1 MNRVFGR
8 KKAPGPPPPSLDEA
22 SSSVGQHMNSM
33 DGKETLPECDDNNRD
48 RFVLVFRSSAIFSL
62 NSFIAPPLATA
73 KILQLD
79 KELKGYKDKI
89 DSTKNP
95 AAKKN
100 LQKRAMELLK
110 RKRMYENQ
118 RDQLAGQQFNID
130 QVAFSI
136 DSVKATVSTVAS
148 MKVASAEMKKTLK
161 KELNIDDIDGLADDM
176 AELMDEFNE
185 INEVL
190 GQNFATPDDIDEAD
204 LEAELEMLGDELE
217 EADFESADAVPSYL
231 QPSSSVI
238 MPPTPTVEP
247 GTKVPLAANGQK
259 VDEYHLPL

>member
-8 KKAPGPPPPSLDEA
+8 KKAPGPPPPSLGEA

-33 DGKETLPECDDNNRD
+33 DGKETLPECDDYNWVRC
-48 RFVLVFRSSAIFSL
+48 VLANRSSAMFSF
-62 NSFIAPPLATA
+62 NSFIAPLPATA

-79 KELKGYKDKI
+79 KELKGYRDKI
-89 DSTKNP
+89 QTTKNP

-130 QVAFSI
+130 QVAFGI
-136 DSVKATVSTVAS
+136 DSAKATVSTVAS
-148 MKVASAEMKKTLK
+148 MKAASAELKTTLR
-161 KELNIDDIDGLADDM
+161 KEININDIDLLADDM

-231 QPSSSVI
+231 QPSSVI

-247 GTKVPLAANGQK
+247 GTKVPLVANGQK